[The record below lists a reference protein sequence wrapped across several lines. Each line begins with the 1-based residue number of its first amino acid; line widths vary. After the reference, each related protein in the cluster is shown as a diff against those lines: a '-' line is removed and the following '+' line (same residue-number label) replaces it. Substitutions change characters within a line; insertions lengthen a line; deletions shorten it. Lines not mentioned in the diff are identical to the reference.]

1 MQKDWKDI
9 LTKEEFI
16 VCRKKGT
23 EPAFSGSYDKFYE
36 EGIYYC
42 KCCEIQLFNSKDKFN
57 SGSGWPSYTE
67 PSHEENIKYITD
79 DSYNM
84 SRVEVQC
91 SKCESH
97 LGHVFN
103 DGPKPKNKRYCINSL
118 SLTFKKIITHK

>member
-36 EGIYYC
+36 DGIYYC
-42 KCCEIQLFNSKDKFN
+42 KCCETQLFNSNAKFN

-67 PSHEENIKYITD
+67 PSHEDNIRHITD

-103 DGPKPKNKRYCINSL
+103 DGPKPKNKRYCICLLYTSP
-118 SLTFKKIITHK
+118 SPRDS

>member
-36 EGIYYC
+36 DGIYYC
-42 KCCEIQLFNSKDKFN
+42 KCCENQLFNSNAKFN

-67 PSHEENIKYITD
+67 PSNKDNVNHITD
-79 DSYNM
+79 NSYNM

-97 LGHVFN
+97 LGHVFD
-103 DGPKPKNKRYCINSL
+103 DGPKPQNKRYCINSL
-118 SLTFKKIITHK
+118 SLTFKKS

>member
-1 MQKDWKDI
+1 MKKDWEDI

-36 EGIYYC
+36 DGIYYC
-42 KCCEIQLFNSKDKFN
+42 KCCENQLFNSNAKFN

-67 PSHEENIKYITD
+67 PSNKDNVKHITD
-79 DSYNM
+79 NSYNM

-97 LGHVFN
+97 LGHVFD
-103 DGPKPKNKRYCINSL
+103 DGPKPQNKRYCINSL
-118 SLTFKKIITHK
+118 SLTFKKS